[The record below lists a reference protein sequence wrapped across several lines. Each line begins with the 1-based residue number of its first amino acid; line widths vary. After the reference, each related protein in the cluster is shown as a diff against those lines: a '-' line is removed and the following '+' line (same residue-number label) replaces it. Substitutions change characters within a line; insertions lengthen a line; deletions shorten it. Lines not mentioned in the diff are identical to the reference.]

1 MTARPD
7 PPPTMSGPPIFVVG
21 CHRSG
26 TTLFRLILDSHPNIS
41 CGPETRFLAD
51 LEKITD
57 DDNWP
62 RMSLFGFPK
71 EYWHERV
78 AELFDDFQ
86 SRYAAHRGK
95 TRWADKTPLYAGHL
109 DYLDALFP
117 DALFVNLVRDGRD
130 VARSHRDT
138 WGYIAGIK
146 AIEKWPQ
153 YIRMAEDFAP
163 KVGPQ
168 RFCEVRYEAL
178 VDDTEKVMRGVLDFL
193 GEPWDE
199 AVLHH
204 TELPHDVMPRY
215 DKYTSRRRTQG
226 GEGAVYRSR
235 VGGGRKA
242 NDPVMRALL
251 RWRAGDTLKRTGY
264 A

>member
-1 MTARPD
+1 MPELFQ
-7 PPPTMSGPPIFVVG
+7 PPAMSGPPVFVVG

-26 TTLFRLILDSHPNIS
+26 TTLFRLILDSHPHIS

-51 LEKITD
+51 LEKITN

-71 EYWHERV
+71 AYWHEQV
-78 AELFDDFQ
+78 ARLFSDFQ
-86 SRYAAHRGK
+86 GRYANRRGK

-109 DYLDALFP
+109 DYLNTLFADAQFI
-117 DALFVNLVRDGRD
+117 NIVRDGRD

-138 WGYIAGIK
+138 WGYVAGIK

-153 YIRMAEDFAP
+153 YIRMAEEFAP
-163 KVGPQ
+163 KVGPE
-168 RFCEVRYEAL
+168 RYLEVRYEAL
-178 VDDTEKVMRGVLDFL
+178 VADPEKTMRGVLDFL
-193 GEPWDE
+193 GEPWDD

-204 TELPHDVMPRY
+204 TEHAHDVLPRY
-215 DKYTSRRRTQG
+215 DTYTSRRRSQE

-235 VGGGRKA
+235 VGGGRLG
-242 NDPVMRALL
+242 NDPLMKALL
-251 RWRAGDTLKRTGY
+251 RWRAGATLKRIGY
-264 A
+264 S